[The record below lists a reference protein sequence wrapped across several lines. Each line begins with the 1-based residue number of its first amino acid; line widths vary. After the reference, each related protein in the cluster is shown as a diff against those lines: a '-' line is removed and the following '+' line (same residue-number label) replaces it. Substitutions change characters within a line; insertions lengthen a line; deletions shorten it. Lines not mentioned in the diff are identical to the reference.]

1 MTRQQIWQTI
11 ALDLKR
17 AANYLA
23 VGSKY
28 KADYYLLEAKR
39 LYEKQKA
46 DETMKKIEGFIKFEG
61 DPEDIL
67 LSGSLISTR
76 IQV

>member
-1 MTRQQIWQTI
+1 MTKKQIWQTI

-17 AANYLA
+17 GANYIA
-23 VGSKY
+23 AGSIK
-28 KADYYLLEAKR
+28 KADYYLNEAKS
-39 LYEKQKA
+39 LFESQQLEG
-46 DETMKKIEGFIKFEG
+46 DLKKIEQYIRFEG
-61 DPEDIL
+61 NPEDIL